1 MSEGAFGDKD
11 AATAYSKMLKN
22 IIEEKGYKSWQV
34 FSEDG
39 TSLFW
44 KKMPKSRGIKPEV
57 IKREINLVNTIQS
70 VSLQTNG
77 SATSSGSAILGASAT
92 SSGSATPGGGA
103 IDWKKK
109 YKDEFDKRFAIE
121 EQFDDLQTQV
131 LNNPTND
138 WFERTNVFV
147 LGSFIKSI

>member
-1 MSEGAFGDKD
+1 MAH
-11 AATAYSKMLKN
+11 L
-22 IIEEKGYKSWQV
+22 
-34 FSEDG
+34 
-39 TSLFW
+39 

-77 SATSSGSAILGASAT
+77 SATSSGSAILG
-92 SSGSATPGGGA
+92 GSATPGGGA

-138 WFERTNVFV
+138 WFERTNVLV
-147 LGSFIKSI
+147 LGSLN